1 MHKTIRRV
9 SGLYSI
15 LTSSQQVLTVSSRT
29 LPAPSH
35 DWHRCQRSRNLLD
48 QKHRLP
54 SASSSSSS
62 SLGLGFPST
71 LLYFSASFSSLKR
84 PATPNWTKQN
94 AVTFFRLL
102 QSLNHKLLSSSFD
115 RKDERIQKRE
125 KLNFS

>member
-9 SGLYSI
+9 SGLYNI

-35 DWHRCQRSRNLLD
+35 DWHKCQRSRNLLD

-62 SLGLGFPST
+62 SLGLGFPKT
-71 LLYFSASFSSLKR
+71 LLYFSASFNSLKR

-102 QSLNHKLLSSSFD
+102 QNQVRMILSKSFD
-115 RKDERIQKRE
+115 RKDGKKRKHG
-125 KLNFS
+125 KLNSS